1 MFHPLHSVSR
11 LQNLLIPDKND
22 KILNIFNF
30 LFGDNFQ
37 YSTLNNHNKEGA
49 LTTLFTEYKV
59 KCQHLY
65 SEPSLQK
72 LKRKPLTTFYLSHKR
87 LFSTLQSTRFY

>member
-30 LFGDNFQ
+30 LFSDTFQ
-37 YSTLNNHNKEGA
+37 YTLNNHNKEGA

-59 KCQHLY
+59 KCQHLH
-65 SEPSLQK
+65 SETSL
-72 LKRKPLTTFYLSHKR
+72 
-87 LFSTLQSTRFY
+87 

>member
-30 LFGDNFQ
+30 LFGDIFQ
-37 YSTLNNHNKEGA
+37 YTLNNMEIEGVGIIC
-49 LTTLFTEYKV
+49 LLRLSVTEV
-59 KCQHLY
+59 RAMH
-65 SEPSLQK
+65 SFSLDG
-72 LKRKPLTTFYLSHKR
+72 
-87 LFSTLQSTRFY
+87 